1 MMIGE
6 NIKKYRQQKGLS
18 QEELAMKLNVVRQTI
33 SKYEKGLSVPDAN
46 ILIKL
51 SEILEVSVNTLLSID
66 EVNIADLQQRL
77 NDYQEQISK
86 NQQINQVRQTI
97 LFFSFL
103 VLFFSLC
110 IQNQLV
116 LIILTTMCILYAIYQ
131 LYTHLELLSVQPMT
145 TQSLKALKITTI
157 FDVMLFISV
166 IVLVILKENGM
177 IKISLLQEKWLA
189 VMIISSVM
197 IFSGLVATKLPF
209 SRHTGLRLPW
219 NVCDESIWNVT
230 HQVLRITAFVS
241 VIIYVILTI
250 YIENFEWVT
259 LMAMIIWLG
268 IPAIISFIYP
278 LKK

>member
-18 QEELAMKLNVVRQTI
+18 QEELAMKLNVVRQTV
-33 SKYEKGLSVPDAN
+33 SKYEKGLSVPNAN

-66 EVNIADLQQRL
+66 EVNVTDLQQRL
-77 NDYQEQISK
+77 NDYQEQILK

-97 LFFSFL
+97 IFFSFL
-103 VLFFSLC
+103 ALFFSLC

-116 LIILTTMCILYAIYQ
+116 LIILTTICLLYAIYQ
-131 LYTHLELLSVQPMT
+131 LYTHLELLSAQSIT
-145 TQSLKALKITTI
+145 TKSLKALKITTI
-157 FDVMLFISV
+157 FDVVLFIGV
-166 IVLVILKENGM
+166 IVLVILKEIGI
-177 IKISLLQEKWLA
+177 IKITLFEEKWLA

-219 NVCDESIWNVT
+219 NVCDERCWNVT
-230 HQVLRITAFVS
+230 HQVLRITSFVS
-241 VIIYVILTI
+241 VIFCIIFTMC
-250 YIENFEWVT
+250 IENFEWAM
-259 LMAMIIWLG
+259 LMAMMIWLG
-268 IPAIISFIYP
+268 IPATISFIYFF
-278 LKK
+278 KN